1 MKKALALLATTAVGI
16 LLVGCSNGSSSASSD
31 NNNNDYKTE
40 MSKGNKAVNK
50 KDYDSA
56 SDHFKSANEAKNTKK
71 SKAYESQAKNL
82 VKAKKS
88 MNKLEFSSAKSALN
102 TVKNQSNGNESMT
115 KRAKN
120 LLGQVK
126 TIQRNRSD
134 YKANIKTAKQL
145 IADNNNDQARALLE
159 QLTST
164 KGIKGKYYSDIYK
177 QAKKLLDKLPASS
190 VTADNTT
197 DSNNNDSSSSTS
209 SDSSTTSSD
218 TTSSSN
224 DDSDNPAANG
234 DFDVESKEVDGKT
247 ITDSDI
253 AKARQDLTDQG
264 VKNVD
269 AWSDNDILRAI
280 KNANKDGRSTIT
292 AADGKIQ

>member
-16 LLVGCSNGSSSASSD
+16 LLVGCSNGSSSASSS
-31 NNNNDYKTE
+31 NNNNEYNTE

-50 KDYDSA
+50 KDYGTA
-56 SDHFKSANEAKNTKK
+56 KDHFESANEAKNTKK
-71 SKAYESQAKNL
+71 SKAYETQAKNL

-88 MNKLEFSSAKSALN
+88 MNKREFASAKSALT

-115 KRAKN
+115 KHAKD
-120 LLGQVK
+120 LLSQVK

-145 IADNNNDQARALLE
+145 IADNNNDQARNLLE
-159 QLTST
+159 QVTST

-177 QAKKLLDKLPASS
+177 QAKTLLDKLPASS

-197 DSNNNDSSSSTS
+197 NSNDSSNSSADSSSTSTDSNADSSSSS
-209 SDSSTTSSD
+209 
-218 TTSSSN
+218 

-234 DFDVESKEVDGKT
+234 DFDVESKKVDGKT

-264 VKNVD
+264 VKNVG